1 MPPKPIHLKI
11 FSVQSG
17 EGKDGVMVLGPDDV
31 QGQPRFLWSDEL
43 LTLKARSAVL
53 SDQASHAVT
62 KTGVDEELGA
72 LGDQV
77 RTAAYPTI
85 ADDVSR
91 DALVYLRAQGDP
103 KATWMLCED
112 VVWEALCARERFLI
126 DRDIAVVRGYGDAA
140 IGPIHT
146 ERRAIRVLILCA
158 NPVGAQQARLDV
170 GGALAGL
177 HRAWSSW
184 VIRPEVKTIQGPGT
198 RDALRKLADEDDEWD
213 IIHVVAHGSR
223 DSQSIQ
229 LELGGDGAAGDHGR
243 PDWCEFDAFARLLG
257 KFKTPRLITLCV
269 CDSSPLALEL
279 MEEYRG
285 ETRVAALLAR
295 GAAGSMLPFFTE
307 LYAHLF
313 VATGKPAPGADIF
326 VEEAY
331 VAAVQHL
338 RRRKLAQWFLPV
350 LYAPATARPLF
361 AMPAVECDL
370 RETLDTIVARWD
382 SDQDVNA
389 GLVVLEGR
397 FKDENRAAGQRAE
410 ELCQAIRKLRDV
422 ETTFDQM
429 VTEILERRPW
439 SAVHEQ
445 WAGLPVA
452 IEHDFHPEAVPLDT
466 TVIGSFD
473 VLRRTLERLER
484 LAGVAVAAL
493 ERLAAFEGGDVPA
506 LTDGCRRLQEVFCAE
521 AENQPDFPRQ
531 VFEEGVVTLLAEC
544 EPAEEGAEPCPEAL
558 SIVAQVLHLLDE
570 SGEAFLAPAQAEAL
584 RGRAM
589 ALAARLAGQRAAPLL
604 ARIGEAIA
612 HVGRTGSPLE
622 QAESARTAAAVLAE
636 VSQSLASLREHAP
649 EGDADLR
656 KAEEQALDEAGEKL
670 RAAVRTVR
678 DRLAAIPIPQAGLPQ
693 ELLEP
698 GHRLDLCLWL
708 RERRQDAGE
717 SYKPLDDIP
726 EEPSALA
733 EYAEA
738 LAGEISAAAA
748 RGPACCPAA
757 MLSLVANEEAPIVL
771 VADAESATHP
781 YLCLYRFGVRFGTDT
796 AAMRELSDPEVA
808 EETDEGLEKL
818 LHQAVVALS
827 NDRRRLAVDIHVV
840 PSAEPEALTRRL
852 QETAAGVLAGRQG
865 AEPDLAALQPMDQA
879 TLLAAAGHAERAADL
894 AWEAVREQPTNGTRI
909 HHAFL
914 LAVHHAATALDDPA
928 RFPDA
933 ARRVFGLHGMLTVV
947 TDDQGT
953 RYLERFIFQ
962 RCTVYGRAL
971 SPELTEQLEAV
982 SAELRKTIEQL
993 LTAYAR
999 RSAEAAREANLLG
1012 AEWQAETEGARA
1024 ATERRIRI
1032 EGHPLGAGY
1041 LAAQRLGYLQQV
1053 GAFIHGAF
1061 GQLSTADETQRLR
1074 YVTLTGMTPEACERL
1089 IYLFSDFRLAE
1100 AEQGEEAVALL
1111 KPLTPDA
1118 QDLPNAVVP
1127 PGVAEAAQAPDF
1139 AERFPVHA
1147 CLPDTDQQQA
1157 VLAAHAALV
1166 MVKVRLAETRRLLSR
1181 EGVGLA
1187 EVIRHLDRVMD
1198 LAHYVTFLGYD
1209 LTNPIRSTQLAL
1221 ERMLLN
1227 WLYSIQKRLN
1237 ELNEKL
1243 RSGKMSVGE
1252 ETDRE
1257 VARLES
1263 ELRMAD
1269 HFANRQVLG
1278 IGRGDYGTAV
1288 NQVHANFAVFLA
1300 NRFDRHKD
1308 ALTHIRKAYR
1318 GDPDNSHIVVNFVRA
1333 CGLHALDLKRAGDHK
1348 GAYRLL
1354 REALREGRQ
1363 FLERHPEAKGDDMQK
1378 LTEELEEIESLL
1390 TDRDERDEG
1399 PKTPPPALGWVP
1411 VDIPDDE

>member
-1 MPPKPIHLKI
+1 MRPKAIHLKV
-11 FSVQSG
+11 FSVQ
-17 EGKDGVMVLGPDDV
+17 GKDAVMVLGPDD
-31 QGQPRFLWSDEL
+31 GDDQPRWLWSDEL
-43 LTLKARSAVL
+43 MTLKARSSVL
-53 SDQASHAVT
+53 SDKASRVVT
-62 KTGVDEELGA
+62 KTEVDEELGQ
-72 LGDQV
+72 LGGQV
-77 RTAAYPTI
+77 CAAAYPTI
-85 ADDVSR
+85 ADDVAS

-146 ERRAIRVLILCA
+146 ERRVIRVLIVCA

-170 GGALAGL
+170 DAALAGL
-177 HRAWSSW
+177 HKAWSSW
-184 VIRPEVKTIQGPGT
+184 VIQPEVKVVEGPGT
-198 RDALRKLADEDDEWD
+198 RDALRNLANNDDEWD

-223 DSQSIQ
+223 DSGSIQ
-229 LELGGDGAAGDHGR
+229 LELGAAEGSGHGG

-257 KFKTPRLITLCV
+257 KFKPPRLISLCV

-285 ETRVAALLAR
+285 ETRVVALLAR
-295 GAAGSMLPFFTE
+295 GAEGAMLPFFAE

-313 VATGKPAPGADIF
+313 VARGKPAPGADVF

-331 VAAVQHL
+331 MAAVQHL

-361 AMPAVECDL
+361 AVPAAECGL
-370 RETLDTIVARWD
+370 RETLDGIIAGWRDEEAV
-382 SDQDVNA
+382 SA
-389 GLVVLEGR
+389 GLVALEGR
-397 FKDENRAAGQRAE
+397 FNDENTAAGRRADD
-410 ELCQAIRKLRDV
+410 LCKAIRKLRDV

-429 VTEILERRPW
+429 VTDIRERRPW
-439 SAVHEQ
+439 SAVHKQ

-452 IEHDFHPEAVPLDT
+452 IARDFHPEAVPLET

-473 VLRRTLERLER
+473 VLRQTLERLER

-493 ERLAAFEGGDVPA
+493 ARLAAFEEGDVPA
-506 LTDGCRRLQEVFCAE
+506 LTDGCRRLQEVFCSE
-521 AENQPDFPRQ
+521 AEDRPDFPRQ
-531 VFEEGVVTLLAEC
+531 VFEEGVAALLAQC
-544 EPAEEGAEPCPEAL
+544 EPAEEGAEPRPEAL
-558 SIVAQVLHLLDE
+558 SIVGQVLHLLDE
-570 SGEAFLAPAQAEAL
+570 SGETFLTAAQAEAL

-589 ALAARLAGQRAAPLL
+589 AVAARLAGQRVAPLL
-604 ARIGEAIA
+604 ARIGEAA
-612 HVGRTGSPLE
+612 ARAGRAGSPPE
-622 QAESARTAAAVLAE
+622 QAESARTAAATLAE
-636 VSQSLASLREHAP
+636 VSQALATLREHAP
-649 EGDADLR
+649 QGDAELR
-656 KAEEQALDEAGEKL
+656 KAEEQALGEADEKL
-670 RAAVRTVR
+670 RAAVRAVR
-678 DRLAAIPIPQAGLPQ
+678 DRLAAIPIPQVGLPQ

-698 GHRLDLCLWL
+698 GRRLDLCLWL
-708 RERRQDAGE
+708 REKRQDAGE
-717 SYKPLDDIP
+717 SHRALDDIP
-726 EEPSALA
+726 EEPPALA
-733 EYAEA
+733 QCAAA
-738 LAGEISAAAA
+738 LAGDIAEAAA
-748 RGPACCPAA
+748 RGPASCPAA

-796 AAMRELSDPEVA
+796 AAMRERCDPEVA

-827 NDRRRLAVDIHVV
+827 NDRRRLAADVHVV

-852 QETAAGVLAGRQG
+852 QETAAGVLAGRRD

-879 TLLAAAGHAERAADL
+879 TLLAAAGHTARAADL
-894 AWEAVREQPTNGTRI
+894 AWEAVREQPRNGARI

-914 LAVHHAATALDDPA
+914 LAVHHAAAALDDPA

-933 ARRVFGLHGMLTVV
+933 ARRVFGLHGMLAVV

-971 SPELTEQLEAV
+971 PPEFTEQLEAV

-999 RSAEAAREANLLG
+999 RSAEAAREASLLG

-1024 ATERRIRI
+1024 ATERRIRF
-1032 EGHPLGAGY
+1032 EGHPLGGGY

-1061 GQLSTADETQRLR
+1061 VQLSTADETQRLR
-1074 YVTLTGMTPEACERL
+1074 FVTLTGMTPEACQRL

-1100 AEQGEEAVALL
+1100 AEQGGEAMALL
-1111 KPLTPDA
+1111 EPLTPDV
-1118 QDLPNAVVP
+1118 QGLPNAVVP
-1127 PGVAEAAQAPDF
+1127 PGVAEAVGAPDF
-1139 AERFPVHA
+1139 AQRFPVHA
-1147 CLPDTDQQQA
+1147 CLPDADQQQA

-1166 MVKVRLAETRRLLSR
+1166 MVKVRLAGTRRLLSR

-1198 LAHYVTFLGYD
+1198 LAHYVTLLGYD
-1209 LTNPIRSTQLAL
+1209 LTNPIRSTQVAL

-1243 RSGKMSVGE
+1243 RSGTMSVGE

-1257 VARLES
+1257 VERLES

-1318 GDPDNSHIVVNFVRA
+1318 GDPDSSHIVVNFVRA

-1348 GAYRLL
+1348 GATRLL
-1354 REALREGRQ
+1354 REAVREGRQ

-1378 LTEELEEIESLL
+1378 LRQELEEIESLL
-1390 TDRDERDEG
+1390 TDRGGG
-1399 PKTPPPALGWVP
+1399 PKTPPPALGWIP